1 MIIVVN
7 DASLLIDLLKID
19 LLDEFFRLP
28 FDMHT
33 TDLVSAEITDENAE
47 RFQQYIKKKMIQ
59 IRNFTNEEWEEV
71 LEIKAE
77 NQSLSLADCSCL
89 WLCGQLSATLL
100 TSDGKL
106 RSTAIDRGHLVHGIL
121 WSFDQLISKGEIMI
135 GEAKAKLTELMEIN
149 PRLPRDE
156 CHKRIKKWKS

>member
-19 LLDEFFRLP
+19 LSEEFFRLP

-59 IRNFTNEEWEEV
+59 IRNFSNEEWEEV
-71 LEIKAE
+71 LEIKADYL
-77 NQSLSLADCSCL
+77 SLSFADCSCL
-89 WLCGQLSATLL
+89 WLCEKLL
-100 TSDGKL
+100 IMSYHLAIKL
-106 RSTAIDRGHLVHGIL
+106 ANSWRFKSYL
-121 WSFDQLISKGEIMI
+121 QIS
-135 GEAKAKLTELMEIN
+135 IN
-149 PRLPRDE
+149 SSRPSVRNLLYLQ
-156 CHKRIKKWKS
+156 